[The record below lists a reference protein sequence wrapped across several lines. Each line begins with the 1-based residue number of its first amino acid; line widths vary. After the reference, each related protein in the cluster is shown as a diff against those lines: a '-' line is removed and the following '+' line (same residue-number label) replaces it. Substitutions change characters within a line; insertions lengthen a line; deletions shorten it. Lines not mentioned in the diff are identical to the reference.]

1 MFESEILLKGI
12 TLDHL
17 NSTLLDGMEERIKE
31 LVERPEK
38 KEIKYL
44 TRKEVAELLSIS
56 LPTLHDWCKRKI
68 LNPYRVGNRVYFKI
82 NEIDESLKQ
91 INV

>member
-17 NSTLLDGMEERIKE
+17 NSTLLNGMEERIKE
-31 LVERPEK
+31 LVEKPEK
-38 KEIKYL
+38 EVKYL

-56 LPTLHDWCKRKI
+56 LPTLHSWCQRKI
-68 LNPYRVGNRVYFKI
+68 LNPYRVGNRVYFKST
-82 NEIDESLKQ
+82 EIDQSLKQ

>member
-38 KEIKYL
+38 KEVKYL

-56 LPTLHDWCKRKI
+56 LPTLHDWSKRKI
-68 LNPYRVGNRVYFKI
+68 LNPYRIGNRVYFKI
-82 NEIDESLKQ
+82 DEIDQSLKQ
-91 INV
+91 INI

>member
-38 KEIKYL
+38 KEVKYL

-82 NEIDESLKQ
+82 DEIDQSLKQ